1 MNVKLSD
8 VLFFRYFKLNFQQN
22 IFDVVDMKK
31 NELVA
36 REARKK
42 GITVIGLCGTN
53 VNPALADYVIPGNDG
68 SISSIGYILE
78 KVKEVILKSKKQT
91 K

>member
-31 NELVA
+31 NFLFPKAEPPIDFFAQFSVQFRRRA
-36 REARKK
+36 KRGE
-42 GITVIGLCGTN
+42 
-53 VNPALADYVIPGNDG
+53 P
-68 SISSIGYILE
+68 
-78 KVKEVILKSKKQT
+78 
-91 K
+91 